1 MIPVLKPSCTD
12 AEIAA
17 VTEVLRSGWWGMG
30 PKCAEFERLFAMLHG
45 RRNCV
50 TVNSATAALHL
61 ALLATGVGPGDE
73 VIVPA
78 LTFVST
84 ALAVMYCG
92 ARPVFADVRAD
103 TLTLDLDDVERKL
116 TAKTAAVIP
125 VDYAGY
131 PAIIEGAY
139 GVPVIQDAAHAAG
152 GTVYGDL
159 ACFSF
164 HPVKPLATG
173 DGGAILTDSDET
185 TEKLRRLRWCGI
197 DRSTHERASGKRYGW
212 DYDIRE
218 LGFKCHWNDVQA
230 AIGLAQLGRLGEMQ
244 ARRREIAALYSRLLR
259 GVELPLA
266 HPAHMWH
273 LYAIRVR
280 ASKRDAIIDHL
291 GASGVS
297 AGVHYKPLTHY
308 ALFADRATPPVA
320 GREWQRL
327 ISLPIFADMTDAD
340 VERVAALVNEVA
352 RA

>member
-116 TAKTAAVIP
+116 TAKTEI
-125 VDYAGY
+125 GR
-131 PAIIEGAY
+131 
-139 GVPVIQDAAHAAG
+139 AH
-152 GTVYGDL
+152 V
-159 ACFSF
+159 
-164 HPVKPLATG
+164 
-173 DGGAILTDSDET
+173 
-185 TEKLRRLRWCGI
+185 
-197 DRSTHERASGKRYGW
+197 
-212 DYDIRE
+212 
-218 LGFKCHWNDVQA
+218 
-230 AIGLAQLGRLGEMQ
+230 
-244 ARRREIAALYSRLLR
+244 
-259 GVELPLA
+259 
-266 HPAHMWH
+266 
-273 LYAIRVR
+273 
-280 ASKRDAIIDHL
+280 
-291 GASGVS
+291 
-297 AGVHYKPLTHY
+297 
-308 ALFADRATPPVA
+308 
-320 GREWQRL
+320 
-327 ISLPIFADMTDAD
+327 
-340 VERVAALVNEVA
+340 
-352 RA
+352 